1 MSTSGKT
8 KDYPLYQCRNGVLCM
23 HISDVKLRLLS
34 GSMPVEGEFWEERL
48 SRPLDVYPEHKAA
61 PGLFGDIRR
70 GETSSYLI
78 EAVFVQ
84 IETDEGVEGLGG
96 PVQPS
101 VAYIIDTELR
111 WLLQGADPLASERLW
126 DLMYR
131 HAIHGR
137 KGVTMQAISAV
148 DCALWDLRGKAAGLP
163 VYRLLGGPVRE
174 TFPAYASA
182 LGFSLEPERVEQRAR
197 AFVEQGYTATKWFV
211 RHGPSDGRAGIER
224 NLELVRTLRATLGPN
239 IDIMLDA
246 WSSWDVPYTIQMAE
260 RLADYDVRWI
270 EEPVLADKIDACA
283 EIRARSKVPIATGEH
298 EYTRWGLKQL
308 MDARAADVLQPDI
321 YWAGGIS
328 EMLKIAA
335 LASVY
340 DLVLI
345 PHGHSTPATAQFIA
359 AQPPTLCPI
368 LEYLIKWNE
377 IHQYFFRSPLRPVD
391 GMITVPTGPG
401 MGMELDEGK
410 IESERELRRSA

>member
-1 MSTSGKT
+1 MRIT
-8 KDYPLYQCRNGVLCM
+8 
-23 HISDVKLRLLS
+23 DVKLRLLA

-70 GETSSYLI
+70 GATSSYPI

-84 IETDEGVEGLGG
+84 IETDEGVSGLGG
-96 PVQPS
+96 PIQPS
-101 VAYIIDTELR
+101 VAFIIDTDLR
-111 WLLQGADPLASERLW
+111 WLLQGADPIASERLW

-131 HAIHGR
+131 QAIHGR
-137 KGVTMQAISAV
+137 KGATMLAISAV

-163 VYRLLGGPVRE
+163 VHRLLGGPVRE

-182 LGFSLEPERVEQRAR
+182 LGFSLEPQLVEQRAR
-197 AFVEQGYTATKWFV
+197 SFVEQGYTATKWFV
-211 RHGPSDGRAGIER
+211 RHGPTDGRAGMER
-224 NLELVRTLRATLGPN
+224 NLELIRTLRGALGPDV
-239 IDIMLDA
+239 DIMLDA
-246 WSSWDVPYTIQMAE
+246 WSSWDVPYTVQMAE

-283 EIRARSKVPIATGEH
+283 EIRRRSQVPIATGEH

-308 MDARAADVLQPDI
+308 MDAHAADVLQPDI

-335 LASVY
+335 LASAY

-345 PHGHSTPATAQFIA
+345 PHGHSTHATAQFIA
-359 AQPPTLCPI
+359 AQSPTLCPI

-377 IHQYFFRSPLRPVD
+377 IHQFFLLNPLRPVG
-391 GMITVPTGPG
+391 GMITVPAAPG
-401 MGMELDEGK
+401 MGIELDEAK
-410 IESERELRRSA
+410 IERERELRWAA

>member
-1 MSTSGKT
+1 MRIT
-8 KDYPLYQCRNGVLCM
+8 
-23 HISDVKLRLLS
+23 DVKLRLLA

-70 GETSSYLI
+70 GATSSYPI

-84 IETDEGVEGLGG
+84 IETDEGVSGLGG
-96 PVQPS
+96 PIQPS
-101 VAYIIDTELR
+101 VAFIIDTDLR
-111 WLLQGADPLASERLW
+111 WLLQGADPIASERLW

-131 HAIHGR
+131 QAIHGR
-137 KGVTMQAISAV
+137 KGATMLAISAV

-163 VYRLLGGPVRE
+163 VHRLLGGPVRE

-182 LGFSLEPERVEQRAR
+182 LGFSLEPQLVEQRAR
-197 AFVEQGYTATKWFV
+197 SFVEQGYTATKWFV
-211 RHGPSDGRAGIER
+211 RHGPTDGRAGMER
-224 NLELVRTLRATLGPN
+224 NLELVRTLRGALGPDV
-239 IDIMLDA
+239 DIMLDA
-246 WSSWDVPYTIQMAE
+246 WSSWDVPYTVQMAE

-283 EIRARSKVPIATGEH
+283 EIRRRSQVPIATGEH

-308 MDARAADVLQPDI
+308 MDAHAADVLQPDI

-335 LASVY
+335 LASAY

-345 PHGHSTPATAQFIA
+345 PHGHSTHATAQFIA
-359 AQPPTLCPI
+359 AQSPTLCPI

-377 IHQYFFRSPLRPVD
+377 IHQFFLLNPLRPVG
-391 GMITVPTGPG
+391 GMITVPAAPG
-401 MGMELDEGK
+401 MGIELDEAK
-410 IESERELRRSA
+410 IERERELRWAA

>member
-1 MSTSGKT
+1 MKS
-8 KDYPLYQCRNGVLCM
+8 LFMHGVLCM
-23 HISDVKLRLLS
+23 RITDVKLRLLA

-48 SRPLDVYPEHKAA
+48 SRPLDVYPEHKATHA
-61 PGLFGDIRR
+61 RFGITRLA
-70 GETSSYLI
+70 EKSTYPI

-84 IETDEGVEGLGG
+84 IETDEGVVGLGG
-96 PVQPS
+96 PIQPS
-101 VAYIIDTELR
+101 VASIIDSELR
-111 WLLQGADPLASERLW
+111 WLLQDADPIATERLW

-137 KGVTMQAISAV
+137 KGVTMQAISVV

-163 VYRLLGGPVRE
+163 VHRLLGGPVRE

-182 LGFSLEPERVEQRAR
+182 LGFSLEPERVAQRAR
-197 AFVEQGYTATKWFV
+197 FIVEQGYTATKWFV
-211 RHGPSDGRAGIER
+211 RHGPTDGRAGMER
-224 NLELVRTLRATLGPN
+224 NLELVRILRNTLGPDV
-239 IDIMLDA
+239 DIMLDA
-246 WSSWDVPYTIQMAE
+246 WSSWDVPYTLQMAE
-260 RLADYDVRWI
+260 RLAEYDVRWI

-283 EIRARSKVPIATGEH
+283 EIRRRSNVPIATGEH

-328 EMLKIAA
+328 EMVKIAA
-335 LASVY
+335 LASAY

-359 AQPPTLCPI
+359 AQSPTLCPI

-377 IHQYFFRSPLRPVD
+377 IHQFFFLNPLKPID
-391 GMITVPTGPG
+391 GMITVPTRPG
-401 MGMELDEGK
+401 MGVELDESK
-410 IESERELRRSA
+410 IESERELRWSA

>member
-1 MSTSGKT
+1 MRIT
-8 KDYPLYQCRNGVLCM
+8 
-23 HISDVKLRLLS
+23 DVKLRLLS

-48 SRPLDVYPEHKAA
+48 SRPLDIYPEHKAA
-61 PGLFGDIRR
+61 PGLFGDTRL
-70 GETSSYLI
+70 GATSSYPI

-84 IETDEGVEGLGG
+84 IETDAGVSGIGG

-101 VAYIIDTELR
+101 VAYIIDTDFR
-111 WLLQGADPLASERLW
+111 WLLQGADPIATERLW
-126 DLMYR
+126 DQMYR

-137 KGVTMQAISAV
+137 KGASMLAISAV

-163 VYRLLGGPVRE
+163 VHRLLGGPVQQS
-174 TFPAYASA
+174 FPAYASA
-182 LGFSLEPERVEQRAR
+182 LGYSLDLGLVEQRAR
-197 AFVEQGYTATKWFV
+197 EIVGQGYTATKWFL
-211 RHGPSDGRAGIER
+211 RYGPTDGRAGMER
-224 NLELVRTLRATLGPN
+224 NLELVRTLRAALGPN
-239 IDIMLDA
+239 VDLMLDV

-260 RLADYDVRWI
+260 RLAEYDVRWI

-283 EIRARSKVPIATGEH
+283 EIRRRSKVPIATGEH

-308 MDARAADVLQPDI
+308 MDAGAADVLQPDI

-335 LASVY
+335 LASAY

-377 IHQYFFRSPLRPVD
+377 IHQFFLRDPLKPVN
-391 GMITVPTGPG
+391 GTITVPTGPG

-410 IESERELRRSA
+410 IERERELRWSA

>member
-1 MSTSGKT
+1 MRIT
-8 KDYPLYQCRNGVLCM
+8 
-23 HISDVKLRLLS
+23 DVKLRLLS
-34 GSMPVEGEFWEERL
+34 GSMPVEAEFWEERL

-111 WLLQGADPLASERLW
+111 WLLHDADPLATERLW

-224 NLELVRTLRATLGPN
+224 NLELVRTLRAALGPN
-239 IDIMLDA
+239 VDIMLDA

-260 RLADYDVRWI
+260 RLAEYDVRWI

>member
-1 MSTSGKT
+1 MRITNVR
-8 KDYPLYQCRNGVLCM
+8 LR
-23 HISDVKLRLLS
+23 HIT

-48 SRPLDVYPEHKAA
+48 SRPLDIYPEHKADPA
-61 PGLFGDIRR
+61 RFGVTRIGDRA
-70 GETSSYLI
+70 SYPI

-84 IETDEGVEGLGG
+84 IETDEGVSGLGG
-96 PVQPS
+96 PITPQ
-101 VAYIIDTELR
+101 VASIIDTELR
-111 WLLQGADPLASERLW
+111 WLLEGADPIATERLW

-137 KGVTMQAISAV
+137 KGTPMFAISAV

-163 VYRLLGGPVRE
+163 VHRLLGGPVQER
-174 TFPAYASA
+174 FPAYASA
-182 LGFSLEPERVEQRAR
+182 LGYSLELDLVAQRAR
-197 AFVEQGYTATKWFV
+197 AIAEQGYTATKWFV
-211 RHGPSDGRAGIER
+211 RNGPTDGRAGMAR
-224 NLELVRTLRATLGPN
+224 NEALVRTLREALGP
-239 IDIMLDA
+239 DVDMMLDA
-246 WSSWDVPYTIQMAE
+246 WSSWDVPYTVRMAE
-260 RLADYDVRWI
+260 RLAPYDVRWI

-283 EIRARSKVPIATGEH
+283 EIRRRSKVPIATGEH

-335 LASVY
+335 LASTY

-377 IHQYFFRSPLRPVD
+377 IHQYFFRQPLKPVD
-391 GMITVPTGPG
+391 GMITVPTAPG
-401 MGMELDEGK
+401 MGMELDEAK
-410 IESERELRRSA
+410 IETERELRRMA

>member
-1 MSTSGKT
+1 
-8 KDYPLYQCRNGVLCM
+8 
-23 HISDVKLRLLS
+23 
-34 GSMPVEGEFWEERL
+34 MPVEGEFWEERL
-48 SRPLDVYPEHKAA
+48 SRPLDIYPEHKAA
-61 PGLFGDIRR
+61 PGLFGDTRL
-70 GETSSYLI
+70 GATSSYPI

-84 IETDEGVEGLGG
+84 IETDEGVSGIGG

-101 VAYIIDTELR
+101 VAYLIDTDFR
-111 WLLQGADPLASERLW
+111 WLLQGADPIASERLW
-126 DLMYR
+126 DQMYR

-137 KGVTMQAISAV
+137 KGASMLAISAV

-163 VYRLLGGPVRE
+163 VHRLLGGPVQQS
-174 TFPAYASA
+174 FPAYASA
-182 LGFSLEPERVEQRAR
+182 LGYSLNLELAERRAR
-197 AFVEQGYTATKWFV
+197 EIAAQGYTATKWFL
-211 RHGPSDGRAGIER
+211 RYGPTDGRAGMER
-224 NLELVRTLRATLGPN
+224 NLELVRTLRAALGPN
-239 IDIMLDA
+239 IDLMLDV
-246 WSSWDVPYTIQMAE
+246 WSSWDVPYTVQMAE
-260 RLADYDVRWI
+260 RLAEYDVRWI

-283 EIRARSKVPIATGEH
+283 DIRRRSRVPIATGEH

-308 MDARAADVLQPDI
+308 MDAGAADVLQPDI

-335 LASVY
+335 LASAY

-377 IHQYFFRSPLRPVD
+377 IHQFFLRNPLKPVN
-391 GMITVPTGPG
+391 GTITVPTRPG

-410 IESERELRRSA
+410 IERERELRWTS

>member
-1 MSTSGKT
+1 MRIT
-8 KDYPLYQCRNGVLCM
+8 
-23 HISDVKLRLLS
+23 DVRLRLLS

-48 SRPLDVYPEHKAA
+48 IRPLDVYPEHKAA
-61 PGLFGDIRR
+61 PGLFGDTRL
-70 GETSSYLI
+70 GATSSYPI

-84 IETDEGVEGLGG
+84 IETDEGVSGLGG
-96 PVQPS
+96 PIQPS
-101 VAYIIDTELR
+101 VASIIDTDLR
-111 WLLQGADPLASERLW
+111 WLLQGADPIATERLW

-137 KGVTMQAISAV
+137 KGAAMLAISAV

-163 VYRLLGGPVRE
+163 VHRLLGGPVRE

-182 LGFSLEPERVEQRAR
+182 LGFSLEPQLVEQRAR
-197 AFVEQGYTATKWFV
+197 SFVEQGYTATKWFV
-211 RHGPSDGRAGIER
+211 RHGPTDGRAGMER
-224 NLELVRTLRATLGPN
+224 NLELVRTLRGALGPDV
-239 IDIMLDA
+239 DIMLDA
-246 WSSWDVPYTIQMAE
+246 WSSWDVPYTVQMAE
-260 RLADYDVRWI
+260 RLADYDLRWI

-283 EIRARSKVPIATGEH
+283 EIRRRSKLPIATGEH

-335 LASVY
+335 LASAY
-340 DLVLI
+340 DFVLI
-345 PHGHSTPATAQFIA
+345 PHGHSTHATAQFIA
-359 AQPPTLCPI
+359 AQSPTLCPI

-377 IHQYFFRSPLRPVD
+377 IHQFFLLNPLKPVG
-391 GMITVPTGPG
+391 GMITVPAAPG
-401 MGMELDEGK
+401 MGIELDEAK
-410 IESERELRRSA
+410 IERERELRWSA

>member
-1 MSTSGKT
+1 M
-8 KDYPLYQCRNGVLCM
+8 R
-23 HISDVKLRLLS
+23 IIDVKLRLLS
-34 GSMPVEGEFWEERL
+34 GSMPVHGEFWEERL

-61 PGLFGDIRR
+61 PARFGVTRQTEPR
-70 GETSSYLI
+70 SYPI

-84 IETDEGVEGLGG
+84 IETDAGVSGLGG
-96 PVQPS
+96 PIPPS
-101 VAYIIDTELR
+101 IAYIIDTDLR
-111 WLLQGADPLASERLW
+111 WLLQDADPIATERLW

-137 KGVTMQAISAV
+137 KGASMQAISAV

-163 VYRLLGGPVRE
+163 VHRLLGGPVRE
-174 TFPAYASA
+174 IFPAYASA
-182 LGFSLEPERVEQRAR
+182 LGFSLEPEHVAQRAR
-197 AFVEQGYTATKWFV
+197 SFAEQGYTATKWFV
-211 RHGPSDGRAGIER
+211 RHGPTDGRAGIAR
-224 NLELVRTLRATLGPN
+224 NLELVRTLREALGPDV
-239 IDIMLDA
+239 DIMLDA
-246 WSSWDVPYTIQMAE
+246 WSSWDVPYTVQMAE
-260 RLADYDVRWI
+260 RLAEYDVRWI
-270 EEPVLADKIDACA
+270 EEPVLADKIAACA
-283 EIRARSKVPIATGEH
+283 EIRQRSPIPIATGEH

-335 LASVY
+335 LASAY

-377 IHQYFFRSPLRPVD
+377 IHQFFFRNPLKPVN
-391 GMITVPTGPG
+391 GMITVPTDPG
-401 MGMELDEGK
+401 MGMELDESK
-410 IESERELRRSA
+410 IETERELRWAA

>member
-1 MSTSGKT
+1 MRIT
-8 KDYPLYQCRNGVLCM
+8 N
-23 HISDVKLRLLS
+23 VKLRLLS

-48 SRPLDVYPEHKAA
+48 SRPLDIYPEHKAA
-61 PGLFGDIRR
+61 RGLFGDTRL
-70 GETSSYLI
+70 GDKASYPI
-78 EAVFVQ
+78 DAVFVQ
-84 IETDEGVEGLGG
+84 IETDEGVTGLGG
-96 PVQPS
+96 PIPPS
-101 VAYIIDTELR
+101 VAFIIDKDFR
-111 WLLQGADPLASERLW
+111 WLLQGADPIASERLW

-137 KGVTMQAISAV
+137 KGDTMLAISAV

-182 LGFSLEPERVEQRAR
+182 LGFSVELQQVEQRAR
-197 AFVEQGYTATKWFV
+197 WIVEQGYTATKWFV
-211 RHGPSDGRAGIER
+211 RHGPTDGRGGMER
-224 NLELVRTLRATLGPN
+224 NVELVRTLRESLGPN
-239 IDIMLDA
+239 VDIMLDA
-246 WSSWDVPYTIQMAE
+246 WSSWDVPYTIQMSE
-260 RLADYDVRWI
+260 RLAEFDVRWI
-270 EEPVLADKIDACA
+270 EEPVLADKIEACA
-283 EIRARSKVPIATGEH
+283 EIRRRSRVPIATGEH

-308 MDARAADVLQPDI
+308 MDAGAADVLQPDI

-345 PHGHSTPATAQFIA
+345 PHGHSTPATAHFIA
-359 AQPPTLCPI
+359 AQSPTLCPI

-377 IHQYFFRSPLRPVD
+377 IHQFFFRTPLKPVD
-391 GMITVPTGPG
+391 GMITVPQGPG
-401 MGMELDEGK
+401 MGVELDEAK
-410 IESERELRRSA
+410 IASERELRWSP

>member
-1 MSTSGKT
+1 MRIT
-8 KDYPLYQCRNGVLCM
+8 
-23 HISDVKLRLLS
+23 DVKLRLLS

-48 SRPLDVYPEHKAA
+48 SRPLDIYPEHKAA
-61 PGLFGDIRR
+61 PGLFGDTRL
-70 GETSSYLI
+70 GATSSYPI

-84 IETDEGVEGLGG
+84 IETDAGVSGIGG

-101 VAYIIDTELR
+101 VAYIIDTDFR
-111 WLLQGADPLASERLW
+111 WLLQGADPIATERLW
-126 DLMYR
+126 DQMYR

-137 KGVTMQAISAV
+137 KGASMLAISAV

-163 VYRLLGGPVRE
+163 VHRLLGGPVQQS
-174 TFPAYASA
+174 FPAYASA
-182 LGFSLEPERVEQRAR
+182 LGYSLELGLAEQRAR
-197 AFVEQGYTATKWFV
+197 EIVAQGYTATKWFL
-211 RHGPSDGRAGIER
+211 RHGPTDGRAGMER
-224 NLELVRTLRATLGPN
+224 NLELVRTLRAALGPN
-239 IDIMLDA
+239 VDLMLDV

-260 RLADYDVRWI
+260 RLAEYDVRWI

-283 EIRARSKVPIATGEH
+283 EIRRRSKVPIATGEH

-308 MDARAADVLQPDI
+308 MDAGAADVLQPDI

-335 LASVY
+335 LASAY

-377 IHQYFFRSPLRPVD
+377 IHQFFLRDPLKPVN
-391 GMITVPTGPG
+391 GRITVPTGPG

-410 IESERELRRSA
+410 IERERELRWSA

>member
-1 MSTSGKT
+1 MRIT
-8 KDYPLYQCRNGVLCM
+8 
-23 HISDVKLRLLS
+23 DVKLRLLA

-48 SRPLDVYPEHKAA
+48 SRPLDIYPEHKAA

-70 GETSSYLI
+70 GATSSYPI

-84 IETDEGVEGLGG
+84 IETDEGLSGLGG
-96 PVQPS
+96 PIQPS
-101 VAYIIDTELR
+101 VAYIIDTDLR
-111 WLLQGADPLASERLW
+111 WLLQGADPIATERLW

-131 HAIHGR
+131 QAIHGR
-137 KGVTMQAISAV
+137 KGATMLAISAV

-163 VYRLLGGPVRE
+163 VHRLLGGPVRE

-182 LGFSLEPERVEQRAR
+182 LGFSLAPELVEQRAR
-197 AFVEQGYTATKWFV
+197 SFVEQGYTATKWFV
-211 RHGPSDGRAGIER
+211 RHGPTDGRAGMER
-224 NLELVRTLRATLGPN
+224 NLELVRTLRGALGPDV
-239 IDIMLDA
+239 DIMLDA
-246 WSSWDVPYTIQMAE
+246 WSSWDVPYTVQMAE

-283 EIRARSKVPIATGEH
+283 EIRRRSKVPIATGEH

-335 LASVY
+335 LASAY

-345 PHGHSTPATAQFIA
+345 PHGHSTHATAQFIA
-359 AQPPTLCPI
+359 AQSPTLCPI

-377 IHQYFFRSPLRPVD
+377 IHQFFLLNPLRPVG
-391 GMITVPTGPG
+391 GMITVPGAPG
-401 MGMELDEGK
+401 MGTELDEGR
-410 IESERELRRSA
+410 IERERELRWSA

>member
-1 MSTSGKT
+1 MRIT
-8 KDYPLYQCRNGVLCM
+8 
-23 HISDVKLRLLS
+23 DVKLRLLS
-34 GSMPVEGEFWEERL
+34 GTMPVEGEFWEERL

-61 PGLFGDIRR
+61 PGLFGDTRL
-70 GETSSYLI
+70 GATSSYPV

-84 IETDEGVEGLGG
+84 IETDEGVSGLGG
-96 PVQPS
+96 PIQPA
-101 VAYIIDTELR
+101 VAYIIDTDFR
-111 WLLQGADPLASERLW
+111 WLLQGADPIATERLW

-137 KGVTMQAISAV
+137 KGASMLAISAV

-163 VYRLLGGPVRE
+163 VHRLLGGPVRE

-182 LGFSLEPERVEQRAR
+182 LGYSLDLGLAEQRAR
-197 AFVEQGYTATKWFV
+197 EIVAQGYTAAKWFL
-211 RHGPSDGRAGIER
+211 RHGPTDGRAGVER
-224 NLELVRTLRATLGPN
+224 NLALVRTLRDALGP
-239 IDIMLDA
+239 DVDLMLDV

-260 RLADYDVRWI
+260 RLAEYDIRWI

-283 EIRARSKVPIATGEH
+283 EIRRRSKVPIATGEH

-308 MDARAADVLQPDI
+308 MDAGAADVLQPDI

-335 LASVY
+335 LASAY

-368 LEYLIKWNE
+368 LEYLVKWNE
-377 IHQYFFRSPLRPVD
+377 IHQFFFRGPLKPVD
-391 GMITVPTGPG
+391 GMITVPAAPG
-401 MGMELDEGK
+401 MGAELDEGK
-410 IESERELRRSA
+410 IERERELRWSP